1 MLEEILP
8 KLEVELSEKVAQFRN
23 DLMKYDF
30 KIILLYLFKKE
41 NFDIFTEDGF
51 LQDDAYL
58 MSYAADAF
66 LSNLSD
72 SEKVLPDEDT
82 VENIVKNISAI
93 VSTYMMKLYITGF
106 SEGLANLLKIDS
118 LFVERAFFQVIETDI
133 LTSFLE
139 PIGANFQNNFGFK
152 PLDVIKFKNGLMKFI
167 VGNLNSI
174 KSYDDLYTC
183 LDIDCA
189 MISKEADLS
198 ISEIESIVTFF
209 SISTSDN
216 TECLPRR
223 KNPVVNKPILNFN
236 NTYLCVNP
244 LNLIKKLRIN
254 IEEKIREEQHEWG
267 NYCSRRAQILE
278 NETLKTL
285 QNVFSLANFHR
296 NVKYRFQKNQAI
308 FEADII
314 IDVDKYLILV
324 ECKSANLS
332 EPAKFGYQKRLDKDI
347 SEIVHEAHA
356 QCKRAFDYIS
366 SDESVQF
373 EENREYFSIKKD
385 KYQKIYLISV
395 TLDNL
400 ELITANI
407 HNILTL
413 PEEAIVVTL
422 SLYDLKVISEMI
434 RNSTE
439 FLLYLDRRE
448 RSISEGKIHAHDE
461 LDIFTTFLNT
471 GLIFKDESSFDFI
484 EITNFSDEIDQY
496 YIKNRKTLK
505 PQLKVFYKTIQKL
518 KEIELMGLDGWLA
531 LSKELISYSGVA
543 QQNIWKNVSKIL
555 KKSKKKGRSDFSICE
570 KEGKTGI
577 TFYAEN
583 SENENAVN
591 KLESYVNRKFVETG
605 MKYWFV
611 VIFYSNVSH
620 RIQNYCMFENKD
632 FF

>member
-8 KLEVELSEKVAQFRN
+8 KLEVELSEKVAQFRT

-41 NFDIFTEDGF
+41 NIDIFTKDGF

-58 MSYAADAF
+58 MSYTADAF

-72 SEKVLPDEDT
+72 TKKVLPDEDT
-82 VENIVKNISAI
+82 VERIVKNISDI
-93 VSTYMMKLYITGF
+93 VRTYMMKLNITGF
-106 SEGLANLLKIDS
+106 SEGLANSVKIDS

-139 PIGANFQNNFGFK
+139 PIGTHFQNNFGFK

-167 VGNLNSI
+167 VANLNSI
-174 KSYDDLYTC
+174 NSNNDFYTC

-189 MISKEADLS
+189 RISKESDLS
-198 ISEIESIVTFF
+198 ISEVKSIVTFF
-209 SISTSDN
+209 TISTSDN

-223 KNPVVNKPILNFN
+223 KNSVVNKPILKIN
-236 NTYLCVNP
+236 NSYLCVTP
-244 LNLIKKLRIN
+244 LNLIKKLRLN
-254 IEEKIREEQHEWG
+254 VEEKIREEENEWG
-267 NYCSRRAQILE
+267 NYCSRRAQVLE
-278 NETLKTL
+278 NETLKTF
-285 QNVFSLANFHR
+285 QNVFTSAKFHR
-296 NVKYRFQKNQAI
+296 NVKYRLQNNQAI
-308 FEADII
+308 FETDII

-347 SEIVHEAHA
+347 SKIVHEAHA
-356 QCKRAFDYIS
+356 QCKRTFDYIS
-366 SDESVQF
+366 SSKSVQF
-373 EENREYFSIKKD
+373 EENRESYSLRKD

-434 RNSTE
+434 RNSAE

-448 RSISEGKIHAHDE
+448 RSILEGKIHAHDE
-461 LDIFTTFLNT
+461 LDIFSTFLNT
-471 GLIFKDESSFDFI
+471 GLIFKDESNFDFI
-484 EITNFSDEIDQY
+484 EITNFSDKIDQY

-505 PQLKVFYKTIQKL
+505 PQLKVFYKTPQRL
-518 KEIELMGLDGWLA
+518 KEIELMALDGWLA
-531 LSKELISYSGVA
+531 LSKELISYSDFA
-543 QQNIWKNVSKIL
+543 QQSIWNNVSKII
-555 KKSKKKGRSDFSICE
+555 KRSKKKGKSDFSICE
-570 KEGKTGI
+570 NQNKTGI

-591 KLESYVNRKFVETG
+591 NLESYVNRKFVETG
-605 MKYWFV
+605 MKYWFI
-611 VIFYSNVSH
+611 VIFYSNISN
-620 RIQNYCMFENKD
+620 RIQKYCMFENKD
-632 FF
+632 FS